1 MLLERKRVKRS
12 GNSWMKFEIITTP
25 TFDKEFK
32 RLKKKYNSLPND
44 LEIFE
49 KELLGNKN
57 IGIDLGGNIGRVRVA
72 VKSKNKG
79 KSSGIR
85 VITYSV
91 IFKIT
96 DGIIFL
102 VTLFDKSEK
111 ENISDSEIKQII
123 KEIGF

>member
-49 KELLGNKN
+49 KELLGNTN
-57 IGIDLGGNIGRVRVA
+57 IGIDLGGNIRKVRVA

>member
-1 MLLERKRVKRS
+1 
-12 GNSWMKFEIITTP
+12 MKIAIITTP

-32 RLKKKYNSLPND
+32 RLRKKYSSLPND

-49 KELLGNKN
+49 NELLGNTN
-57 IGIDLGGNIGRVRVA
+57 IGIDLGGNIRKVRVA

-79 KSSGIR
+79 KSGGVR

-91 IFKIT
+91 ILKIT
-96 DGIIFL
+96 DRMIFL

-111 ENISDSEIKQII
+111 ENIPDSEIKQII